1 MSRVSSYTLMLKVKS
16 PSDTLIYH
24 EDRVLT
30 VCLLYLHYYSGETLN
45 NQRRSEL
52 LGVVDGAPS

>member
-24 EDRVLT
+24 EGRVLT